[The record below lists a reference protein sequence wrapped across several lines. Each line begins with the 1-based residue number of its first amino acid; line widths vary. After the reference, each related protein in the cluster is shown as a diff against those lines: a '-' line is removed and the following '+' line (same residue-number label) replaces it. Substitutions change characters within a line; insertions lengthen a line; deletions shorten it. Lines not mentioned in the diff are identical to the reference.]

1 MLSQI
6 ANQMFQSALSGRS
19 APDAPPIPVV
29 IHELLREVLEPLAA
43 MHPESEIAGLS
54 SMLEEAIEISATRYC
69 S

>member
-1 MLSQI
+1 
-6 ANQMFQSALSGRS
+6 
-19 APDAPPIPVV
+19 
-29 IHELLREVLEPLAA
+29 